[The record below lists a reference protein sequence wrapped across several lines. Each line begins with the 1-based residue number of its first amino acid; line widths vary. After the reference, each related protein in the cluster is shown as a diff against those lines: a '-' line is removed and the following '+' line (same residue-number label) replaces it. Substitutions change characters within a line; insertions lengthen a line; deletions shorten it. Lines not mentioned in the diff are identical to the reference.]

1 MEGSSPMLVAAGWTP
16 RVHALFA
23 STEPAPHHE
32 LARVAQSGVTHAV
45 VVTAEGWLTV
55 TAEISE
61 DAKDIALVP
70 TTGDWV
76 VLDTSYEPPV
86 ITTILPRWSTLT
98 RGDALG
104 REEQV
109 LAADV
114 DLVLIVLGLDRPRK
128 AGRVERALAL
138 AWDSG
143 AVPVVVLTKAD
154 LVSSTEVHDTVAEM
168 EALARGVEV
177 LVTTTRPASA
187 GIDSAAAPSTG
198 THSTGTDGIEP
209 VRQLLRPDRTAVLIG
224 ESGAGKSTLVNA
236 LVGDEVQ
243 ITALV
248 RDGDAKGRHTTTT
261 RDLVPLEGGGVLI
274 DTPGIRGVSLW
285 DSSEG
290 VARVFD
296 DIEALADACRFPNCE
311 HRTEPGCAVLAAVA
325 DGTVDRERMERWMVY
340 IEELDEQDARRV
352 TRERAAEKKAGDR
365 ALAKALRVQ
374 YNARPE
380 GRQKNRDR

>member
-1 MEGSSPMLVAAGWTP
+1 MLVAAGWTP
-16 RVHALFA
+16 RVQALFA
-23 STEPAPHHE
+23 STDPASHHA

-45 VVTAEGWLTV
+45 VVTADGWRTV
-55 TAEISE
+55 TAEISA

-98 RGDALG
+98 RGDPLG

-109 LAADV
+109 LAADI

-154 LVSSTEVHDTVAEM
+154 LVSETEVHATVAEM
-168 EALARGVEV
+168 EALARGVDV
-177 LVTTTRPASA
+177 LVTTVRRGADATA
-187 GIDSAAAPSTG
+187 G
-198 THSTGTDGIEP
+198 DGIEP

-236 LVGDEVQ
+236 LVRHEVQ

-325 DGTVDRERMERWMVY
+325 DGTVDGERMERWMVY
-340 IEELDEQDARRV
+340 IDELDEQDARRV

-365 ALAKALRVQ
+365 ALAKAQRAQ
-374 YNARPE
+374 YNALPE